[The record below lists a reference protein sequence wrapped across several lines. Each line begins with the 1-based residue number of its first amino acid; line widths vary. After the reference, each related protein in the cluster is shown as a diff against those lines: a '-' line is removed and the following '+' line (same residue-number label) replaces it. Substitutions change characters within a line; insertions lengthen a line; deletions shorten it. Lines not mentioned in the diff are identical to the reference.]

1 MPALPTVAFAGIGL
15 MGLPMLRRL
24 IAAGYSLRVWNRSL
38 DKCRALEEEGCPG
51 GIGAGPGWLK
61 ARTS

>member
-15 MGLPMLRRL
+15 MGLPMCRRL

-38 DKCRALEEEGCPG
+38 DKCRALEEM
-51 GIGAGPGWLK
+51 GAQVVSVP
-61 ARTS
+61 AQ